1 MVTARCL
8 CFVCLP
14 NRVIAVLLLMKPMES
29 INDSLENFTSVVM
42 ITARCLYC
50 LYFTCLF
57 AQQGH
62 LCVIVDEGI
71 NDRSRNFTSLVVV
84 IAVSILF
91 AHQGHL
97 CVFVNRVDG
106 RYL

>member
-1 MVTARCL
+1 
-8 CFVCLP
+8 
-14 NRVIAVLLLMKPMES
+14 MES

-62 LCVIVDEGI
+62 LYVTVDE
-71 NDRSRNFTSLVVV
+71 
-84 IAVSILF
+84 
-91 AHQGHL
+91 
-97 CVFVNRVDG
+97 VDE
-106 RYL
+106 RY

>member
-1 MVTARCL
+1 VVVVVTAL

-29 INDSLENFTSVVM
+29 IIDSLENFTSVVM

-62 LCVIVDEGI
+62 LYVTVDE
-71 NDRSRNFTSLVVV
+71 
-84 IAVSILF
+84 
-91 AHQGHL
+91 
-97 CVFVNRVDG
+97 VDE
-106 RYL
+106 RY